1 MDRIELGEAALIDG
15 ALPFQ
20 LFRLIH
26 IPLMM
31 PSRRSPSAS
40 MRSCGVERVSL
51 RPPAAVARDGDHA
64 ARRAGQLP
72 IGRRFAVGTAD
83 DGGLHL
89 RPAAGRDLIRLHKY
103 MSSGLT
109 AGAVKG

>member
-31 PSRRSPSAS
+31 PSADRRRHPCAPAAWNGYLYALLLLSRETAITLPVALGNFPSADDLPWELLTTA
-40 MRSCGVERVSL
+40 GFIYAL
-51 RPPAAVARDGDHA
+51 PPAA
-64 ARRAGQLP
+64 
-72 IGRRFAVGTAD
+72 I
-83 DGGLHL
+83 
-89 RPAAGRDLIRLHKY
+89 
-103 MSSGLT
+103 
-109 AGAVKG
+109 